1 MILKVDLDLSDATKH
16 FYTRMTNIYT
26 NSTVLK
32 CDREKSLFF
41 HDPTFSRDTGLADL
55 TIYGAC

>member
-1 MILKVDLDLSDATKH
+1 MISKVDLDLSDATKH

-41 HDPTFSRDTGLADL
+41 HDPTFSRDTGSGK
-55 TIYGAC
+55 Y